1 MRLAT
6 SVTDFEVN
14 RAKNLLKTNM
24 LLQLDGTTPIC
35 EDIGRQMLC
44 YGRRM
49 PQHELEA
56 RIDRVDAQLVKLV
69 ISTSMTGPLPLLLLD
84 PSRTCPTTTD
94 LEAECTGSDYK
105 MENFIYVQI
114 QPPDTMVET
123 LMLI

>member
-44 YGRRM
+44 YGRR
-49 PQHELEA
+49 
-56 RIDRVDAQLVKLV
+56 
-69 ISTSMTGPLPLLLLD
+69 
-84 PSRTCPTTTD
+84 
-94 LEAECTGSDYK
+94 
-105 MENFIYVQI
+105 
-114 QPPDTMVET
+114 
-123 LMLI
+123 